1 MTDRSRAE
9 FMGTKETSALLGL
22 RPSNFVRDVAAHPD
36 FPEPV
41 ARLAAT
47 PVWRREDVDAW
58 RESSRSRVL
67 PRLTSPP
74 LSPDAARWL
83 PEARRRIVRKFRPV
97 RIVLFGSQAQG
108 AARADSDVDLL
119 VILDEVASAKHST
132 VAIRRLLTDLPIS
145 KDVIV
150 ATPAAVE
157 RYGDLVGTVL
167 RPALREGVTIYER
180 D

>member
-1 MTDRSRAE
+1 MTDCSRAE
-9 FMGTKETSALLGL
+9 LMGTKETAALLGM
-22 RPSNFVRDVAAHPD
+22 RPSNFVRDIAPHPD

-47 PVWRREDVDAW
+47 PVWRREDIEAW
-58 RESSRSRVL
+58 RERPRSAVL

-108 AARADSDVDLL
+108 VARADSDVDLL
-119 VILDEVASAKHST
+119 VILEDVTSARHSA

-150 ATPAAVE
+150 ATPTAVE
-157 RYGDLVGTVL
+157 RYGDSVGTIL

-180 D
+180 G